1 MSCSFFL
8 SRLLCGSRIVSFI
21 LAWPDDLSFT
31 PSILFLPLRH
41 ASQHLSLLCVFR
53 CQQLPRE
60 HWDSVHLGACAIAPP
75 PPHLPCLPLHFHTH
89 SIYTAV
95 AAPARWNV
103 NLAPLVFA
111 PTLISGLRLADGCLY
126 SQVYPAVMQT
136 PFLHLSRAEWCPCVN
151 LPQSCFNLPVSCVVS
166 SAVDS
171 EQVESTHT
179 KPQCYFE
186 THLRTCR
193 LSLAW
198 KIGP

>member
-1 MSCSFFL
+1 MSCSFFSL
-8 SRLLCGSRIVSFI
+8 PPLVWKPHCVFHFGLARWSFLHSLHPVSS
-21 LAWPDDLSFT
+21 AQACQP
-31 PSILFLPLRH
+31 
-41 ASQHLSLLCVFR
+41 ASVPPLCV
-53 CQQLPRE
+53 QVPAASPRTLRLRSSR
-60 HWDSVHLGACAIAPP
+60 SVCDRPP

-151 LPQSCFNLPVSCVVS
+151 LPQSCFNLPVSCAVS